1 MEKLKTMT
9 TMSKYVIH
17 EIESV
22 DKYSWQE
29 EIKKREEYTKDD
41 CGLSCIY
48 SRTGSGKTKVQYNR
62 MKYYKSI
69 GKKSVT
75 IYVPYSTRTYLPIQ
89 IFNSFK
95 KYLNKDNQL
104 YTFCCNNEND
114 GLEYSIHIGNFKCDI
129 KPLLHST
136 KSLEYLLDDH
146 DFINPLCIDEFD
158 AVQTQ
163 FGLNHGGS
171 LDNYAKSKL
180 RSHVKVFEKNGNNL
194 LERLC
199 NRTHVNAYT
208 ASFDEILTSDLLPY
222 VGKIPITVYT
232 VKHKEESY
240 EKIPFKFKSYKDMK
254 NKLIEKYHE
263 KEKSFV
269 YVTRKQEMDK
279 LKMFLRANKIN
290 DFYSWHCKS
299 GKSLNS
305 YEIENN
311 LISIFVNGAT
321 RGLDL
326 SLIKNIFIFR
336 KLNASTKQDKAS
348 MSALLNQISGRIRK
362 EGTIYRESS
371 VLSPGQ
377 IHEDRFGYEEKN
389 IEKVLSNKII
399 YEIDFFRELNQRK
412 QYDNDY
418 KNNIVRLFI
427 YRFLS
432 EFNIESKIKHG
443 DSIKQRI
450 RNKLNRNINNRYDE
464 LIFLCHKINN
474 NLLKHNDIIFTKYIK
489 CEKKLMVLFI
499 KAFNSLMIGRE
510 HIFSP
515 NKSIYTG
522 DRTTKPD
529 ISESKTKKSSE
540 EPEKSDSITTKPDIS
555 ESKTKRIIIRTK
567 KSDSRT
573 TGGGTAKPNISES
586 EKKKSLEALKKATS
600 NYGGN
605 SVLIKEEY
613 SDEVNC
619 GFMHAKAK
627 SKLDKSQRPKCIYA
641 IPMFSTLESGMNQ
654 KDIHTKLLIFDDITK
669 RITVNYEYIK
679 NDKFYKADVFRPEK
693 EINDILEIYHKELTK
708 LYA

>member
-1 MEKLKTMT
+1 MSKITK
-9 TMSKYVIH
+9 SKYVIH

-29 EIKKREEYTKDD
+29 EIKKREEYTQDD

-222 VGKIPITVYT
+222 VGKFPITVYT